1 MSLTRDLMEYQKIY
15 PSDYSE
21 ILHLF
26 QLGWSYRKIGDKFG
40 VSYER
45 IRQLLVKQ
53 FGAEGVKERVRE
65 NFRIRI
71 KKSDSEKIVEM
82 AKEYNE
88 AIIKLQ
94 KRIRSLEAMNCFLRK
109 ELKKYKGEK
118 NE

>member
-1 MSLTRDLMEYQKIY
+1 MQNQKIY

-45 IRQLLVKQ
+45 IRQLLVRQ
-53 FGAEGVKERVRE
+53 LGAEEVKETAKRVRE
-65 NFRIRI
+65 NFRIRL
-71 KKSDSEKIVEM
+71 KKSDSEKITEM
-82 AKEYNE
+82 ASQYNE